1 MPIQQRDITIENFCE
16 IFGRLATE
24 KEAAGVTAVQRNPDD
39 LLARAKP
46 YGIHYR
52 NGSWGWGSNIWSRS
66 AQESVVVGSEDKLKD
81 EHRQLMLS
89 VLEFMLCRPMIQVDA
104 NLGSPGS
111 LAEMRCRLFC
121 DPQFP
126 DIPYRWQKLNF
137 PGDADATPEATLFMV
152 PQFLEN
158 PRRSDNGHMLRVLRF
173 PNHGYSIITA
183 SSYQGEAK
191 KGFLSHWIRHAY
203 LRGGTGEHASLKEF
217 TVKRAGGG
225 HKRIVMACWGLTGSG
240 KSTHGMYIVND
251 LTAPRFVEQFGVDPR
266 EFISDQAIKNDDIV
280 AVFEDQVVSPELGA
294 WTKTEGVDPYQV
306 GIYRAA
312 YSPQALHENTEW
324 NADGDVSF
332 AGELFQ
338 YKGTLNCNARSVL
351 MLEDTGYFDGSVDS
365 SEPLNFAVFISPAY
379 LNDYAWV
386 KLADPLFAAKVL
398 ADGRTVGHPA
408 QSLKGV
414 GEAKFVA
421 RYCLPFTMG
430 VSNTAH
436 VHRFHQFMTARQGT
450 DNPIET
456 FQINTTGRVGAE
468 YDWVEEEVYG
478 QKMQVPKTRFA
489 EVNHK
494 RKPVGGAGP
503 SIEETELFL
512 FQAARGAVE
521 YEPHPLY
528 GDKVLAPVKVP
539 GITAARLKEF
549 NPFTYRSLDEMKRLL
564 RVQNEMSK
572 LFLAAQS
579 PGLDDHILSAM
590 DI

>member
-1 MPIQQRDITIENFCE
+1 MPIQTSDITIDSFRKLFSK
-16 IFGRLATE
+16 IAAD
-24 KEAAGVTAVQRNPDD
+24 KEAAGITAIQRNPDN
-39 LLARAKP
+39 LLERAKH
-46 YGIHYR
+46 YGVRYK
-52 NGSWGWGSNIWSRS
+52 NKSYGWASNIWSRS
-66 AQESVVVGSEDKLKD
+66 AQQSVVIEDDKFMKE

-111 LAEMRCRLFC
+111 KAEMKCRLFC

-126 DIPYRWQKLNF
+126 DIAYRWGKLNF
-137 PGDADATPEATLFMV
+137 PGDENAEPDATLFMI
-152 PQFLEN
+152 PQYLEN
-158 PRRSDNGHMLRVLRF
+158 PTRSDNGQMLRVIRF
-173 PNHGYSIITA
+173 PNDDYSIVTG

-217 TVKRAGGG
+217 TVKRQDGSS
-225 HKRIVMACWGLTGSG
+225 KRIVMCCWGLTGSG

-251 LTAPRFVEQFGVDPR
+251 LTAPRFVELFGIDPR
-266 EFISDQAIKNDDIV
+266 EFISDQAVKNDDIV
-280 AVFEDQVVSPELGA
+280 AVFQDQVVSPELGA

-312 YSPQALHENTEW
+312 YAAGALHENTEW
-324 NADGDVSF
+324 NAEGDVSF

-365 SEPLNFAVFISPAY
+365 SEPLNFAVFISPSY
-379 LNDYAWV
+379 VNDYAWV
-386 KLADPLFAAKVL
+386 KLNDSTFAAKVL

-414 GEAKFVA
+414 GESKFVA

-430 VSNTAH
+430 VGNSAH
-436 VHRFHQFMTARQGT
+436 ISRFHQFLEMRRGT
-450 DNPIET
+450 DNPIEV
-456 FQINTTGRVGAE
+456 FQINTTGRVGSE
-468 YDWVEEEVYG
+468 YDWVEDEVCG
-478 QKMQVPKTRFA
+478 EKMEIPKTRFA
-489 EVNHK
+489 EVNGK
-494 RKPVGGAGP
+494 KKPVGGASP

-521 YEPHPLY
+521 YAPHPIY
-528 GDKVLAPVKVP
+528 GERVLVPVKVP
-539 GITAARLKEF
+539 GISEARLKEF
-549 NPFTYRSLDEMKRLL
+549 DPFTHRSEDEMRRLL
-564 RVQNEMSK
+564 RTQNEMSK
-572 LFLAAQS
+572 LYLAVQS
-579 PGLDDHILSAM
+579 PGLDDSILNAM
-590 DI
+590 DF